1 VPLVFAAIAPH
12 GGLAVEEWCDPDDRD
27 VARLTRRG
35 FEELGRRFDAAAPE
49 VTMVATP
56 HHVHVEG
63 ALAVIVGAALSGT
76 LDDAF
81 SPVELTCPID
91 LPFAF
96 DVLAALGESVPVVG
110 VGFGSHDPEAASVPM
125 DWGTLIPL
133 WFLGGRADPPV
144 PAVVVCPSR
153 DLSLERHAE
162 AGRALAAAAAVSE
175 RRIAFIA
182 SADHGHAHDP
192 DGPYGFDPA
201 SAEFDAAIVDAVRG
215 NRLERILDLESDFI
229 ERAKAD
235 SPWQLALLHGILG
248 GETAGEL
255 LSYEAPTYFGML
267 CASYELAKR

>member
-1 VPLVFAAIAPH
+1 MPLVFAAIAPH
-12 GGLAVEEWCDPDDRD
+12 GGLAVEQWCDPDERE

-35 FEELGRRFDAAAPE
+35 FEELGRRFDAAAPD
-49 VTMVATP
+49 VTVVATP

-63 ALAVIVGAALSGT
+63 ALAVIVGGELSGA

-81 SPVELTCPID
+81 SPVELSCPID
-91 LPFAF
+91 LRLAF
-96 DVLAALGESVPVVG
+96 DLLAALGERLPAVG
-110 VGFGSHDPEAASVPM
+110 VGFGSHDPETATVPM

-133 WFLGGRADPPV
+133 WFLGGRADPPL

-153 DLSLERHAE
+153 DLSLARHAE
-162 AGRALAAAAAVSE
+162 AGRALAAVAAASD
-175 RRIAFIA
+175 RRVAFVA

-192 DGPYGFDPA
+192 HGPYGFDPA
-201 SAEFDAAIVDAVRG
+201 SAEFDAAIVDAVCG
-215 NRLERILDLESDFI
+215 NRLELILDLEHDFI

-235 SPWQLALLHGILG
+235 SPWQLAMLYGVVG
-248 GETAGEL
+248 GDAAGEL

>member
-1 VPLVFAAIAPH
+1 MPLVFAAIAPH
-12 GGLAVEEWCDPDDRD
+12 GGLAVEEWCDPDEREL
-27 VARLTRRG
+27 ARLTRRG
-35 FEELGRRFDAAAPE
+35 FEELGRRFVAARPD
-49 VTMVATP
+49 VTVVATP

-63 ALAVIVGAALSGT
+63 ALAVIVGSELSGA

-81 SPVELTCPID
+81 SPVELSCSID
-91 LPFAF
+91 LALAF
-96 DVLAALGESVPVVG
+96 DVLTALGERVPAVG
-110 VGFGSHDPEAASVPM
+110 VGFGSNDPESATVPM

-133 WFLGGRADPPV
+133 WFLGGRADPPL

-153 DLSLERHAE
+153 DLSLAQHAE
-162 AGRALAAAAAVSE
+162 AGHALAAVAAASE
-175 RRIAFIA
+175 RRVAFIA

-192 DGPYGFDPA
+192 EGPYGFDPA

-215 NRLERILDLESDFI
+215 NRLERVLDLEADFI

-235 SPWQLALLHGILG
+235 SPWQLALLHGLLG
-248 GETAGEL
+248 GETEGEM

>member
-1 VPLVFAAIAPH
+1 MPLVFAAIAPH
-12 GGLAVEEWCDPDDRD
+12 GGLAVEEWCDPDERE

-35 FEELGRRFDAAAPE
+35 FEELGRRFEAARPD
-49 VTMVATP
+49 VTIVATP

-63 ALAVIVGAALSGT
+63 ALAVIVGAGLSGA
-76 LDDAF
+76 LEDSF
-81 SPVELTCPID
+81 SPVELACPID
-91 LPFAF
+91 APLAF
-96 DVLAALGESVPVVG
+96 DVLAALGDRVPVVG
-110 VGFGSHDPEAASVPM
+110 VGFGSNDPETATVPM

-133 WFLGGRADPPV
+133 WFLGGRADPPLPV
-144 PAVVVCPSR
+144 VVVCPSR
-153 DLSLERHAE
+153 DLSLERHAD
-162 AGRALAAAAAVSE
+162 AGRALAAAAGASE
-175 RRIAFIA
+175 RRVAFVA

-201 SAEFDAAIVDAVRG
+201 SAEFDAAIVDAVCG
-215 NRLERILDLESDFI
+215 NRLELVLELEDDFI

-248 GETAGEL
+248 GVAAGEL